1 MGIISALGSL
11 GAGIVGAISQ
21 NKNVNKQIA
30 AQQQE
35 NEKNRQYNLMLAKQQ
50 NAWNLEQWNRENQYN
65 DPSAVMSRLRNAGI
79 NPALAYSNGVG
90 SFSAASS
97 PSMTAGAPSSP
108 VDMSAL
114 SGKQTIA
121 DAVMNGLQ
129 MDRIFS
135 ESNKINSEKKGQDI
149 DNSWKNKLNSNQM
162 AVGDSIV
169 NLNNEKAKVPEAQ
182 IRQINKGISKMDTEI
197 KSLNQGIKESRSRVA
212 NMDEQT
218 AIQYMDYVLRSQNVA
233 RQLELTAEQLD
244 IEKGKLA
251 LATKQ
256 FALDAFKAN
265 SQDEVNQSYASY
277 LTELGFKTNTENGIL
292 SFDLEA
298 NKSDPELNKWLNRG
312 MKIINFLGDTI
323 GVAQD
328 AFSLKNFL
336 KGKKTTTTT
345 STTKYDNKGNF
356 AGRTETSTQQFSK

>member
-1 MGIISALGSL
+1 MGILSAIGTL
-11 GAGIVGAISQ
+11 GAGIVGSISQ
-21 NKNVNKQIA
+21 NNNVNKQIA
-30 AQQQE
+30 AQQKE

-90 SFSAASS
+90 SFSAAYS
-97 PSMTAGAPSSP
+97 PTMTAGAPSRP

-121 DAVMNGLQ
+121 DAVMSGLQ
-129 MDRIFS
+129 MDKIFS

-149 DNSWKNKLNSNQM
+149 DNSWKDKLNSNQM

-169 NLNNEKAKVPEAQ
+169 NLNNEKSKVPEAQ

-197 KSLNQGIKESRSRVA
+197 KSLNQGIKESRSKVA

-218 AIQYMDYVLRSQNVA
+218 AIQYMDYVLRNQNVA
-233 RQLELTAEQLD
+233 RQLELTAEQIG
-244 IEKGKLA
+244 IEENKLA
-251 LATKQ
+251 LAWKQ
-256 FALDAFKAN
+256 FALDSFKAN

-292 SFDLEA
+292 SFDLDS

-312 MKIINFLGDTI
+312 EKLINFASDAI
-323 GVAQD
+323 GTVQD
-328 AFSLKNFL
+328 AVSLKRFL
-336 KGKKTTTTT
+336 KGRETKTTT
-345 STTKYDNKGNF
+345 STTKYDKDGNF
-356 AGRTETSTQQFSK
+356 QGRTETYTHQFGK

>member
-1 MGIISALGSL
+1 MGIITALGSL

-21 NKNVNKQIA
+21 NNNVNKQIA
-30 AQQQE
+30 AQQKE

-50 NAWNLEQWNRENQYN
+50 NAWNIEQWNRENQYN

-90 SFSAASS
+90 SFSAAYS
-97 PSMTAGAPSSP
+97 PTMTAGAPSTP

-121 DAVMNGLQ
+121 DAVMSGLQ
-129 MDRIFS
+129 MDKIFS

-169 NLNNEKAKVPEAQ
+169 NLNNEKSKVPEAQ
-182 IRQINKGISKMDTEI
+182 IRQINKGISMMDTQI
-197 KSLNQGIKESRSRVA
+197 KSLNQGIKESRAKVA

-218 AIQYMDYVLRSQNVA
+218 AIQYMDYVLRNQSVA

-244 IEKGKLA
+244 IEKNKLA
-251 LATKQ
+251 LAWKQ
-256 FALDAFKAN
+256 FALDSFKAN

-292 SFDLEA
+292 SFDLES

-312 MKIINFLGDTI
+312 LKLVNFSAEAI
-323 GVAQD
+323 GAFQD
-328 AFSLKNFL
+328 AVNLKRFL
-336 KGKKTTTTT
+336 KGRTSKTTT
-345 STTKYDNKGNF
+345 STTKYDEKGNF

>member
-1 MGIISALGSL
+1 MGIISAIGSL
-11 GAGIVGAISQ
+11 GAGIVGAFSQ
-21 NKNVNKQIA
+21 NKNVDKQIA
-30 AQQQE
+30 AQKQE
-35 NEKNRQYNLMLAKQQ
+35 NEKNREYNLMLAKQQ

-65 DPSAVMSRLRNAGI
+65 DPSAVMSRLRSAGV

-121 DAVMNGLQ
+121 DAVMSGLQ
-129 MDRIFS
+129 MDKIFS

-169 NLNNEKAKVPEAQ
+169 NLNNEKSKVPEAQ
-182 IRQINKGISKMDTEI
+182 IRQINEGISKMDTEI
-197 KSLNQGIKESRSRVA
+197 KSLNQGIKESRARVA

-244 IEKGKLA
+244 IEKGKLS

-256 FALDAFKAN
+256 FALDVFKAN

-292 SFDLEA
+292 SYDLEA

-312 MKIINFLGDTI
+312 MKIVNFLGDTI

-345 STTKYDNKGNF
+345 STTKYDKKGNF
-356 AGRTETSTQQFSK
+356 AGRTETATQQFSK